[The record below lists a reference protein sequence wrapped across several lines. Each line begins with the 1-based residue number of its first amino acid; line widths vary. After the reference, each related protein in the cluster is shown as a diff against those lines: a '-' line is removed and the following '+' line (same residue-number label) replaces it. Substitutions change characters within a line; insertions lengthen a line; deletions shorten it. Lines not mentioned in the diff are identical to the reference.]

1 MTRRLSWGA
10 GRLSLD
16 LEWAETVAP
25 RWSAVELDGTRVALG
40 GGLPVAE
47 VLTVAHG
54 HEPASD
60 RLVHGWIGP
69 RLRHAGHAT
78 STDADGTARLVL
90 DLAGA
95 GLRVTQHLAL
105 PAAAAVVRAEVEVV
119 NTGRASVVLR
129 TVPSWSARIGGH
141 LADWR
146 LFTAHSDWLAEN
158 RWRTI
163 PLDERAFPSLASELT
178 GATPRGELRSVS
190 TGTWSTGRRLPV
202 GMLANPQA
210 GLAWGWQ
217 IEHNGPWRFEVG
229 QDPDGGYLALS
240 GPTDD
245 DHQWTRVLAPG
256 ESFRTVPVAVALA
269 ADASG
274 IAAALTRYRRW
285 LRRPHPDNTAM
296 PVVFNDYMNT
306 LMGDP
311 TTAKLLPLI
320 SAAAEV
326 GAEVFC
332 VDAGWYDDGPWWDA
346 VGAWEPARG
355 RFPGGLGEVVDRI
368 RANGM
373 VAGLWLEPEVVGVRS
388 PVADRL
394 PDAAFLSRNGAR
406 VVEHD
411 RFHLDLSH
419 PAARGHL
426 DAVVDRL
433 VADFG
438 IGYFKLDYNVNPG
451 AGTDRDADSVGDGL
465 LRHNRAH
472 LAWLDGVL
480 DRHQGL
486 VLENCGSGAMRAD
499 PALLGR
505 MQLQSTSDQQ
515 DFRRYP
521 PIAASAPMAMLPEQA
536 ANWAYP
542 QPDMDAEDV
551 TFCLVTGLLGRFFL
565 SGHLDRMDATRLAL
579 VTESVAIAKRLRT
592 DIARSVPRWP
602 LGLPGWAD
610 AWVALGLAVP
620 GRTYLSLWNRDPEAG
635 PVSLDPA
642 VLAVGAG
649 TTIRTLFP
657 AQLPEWSAVP
667 ERNGLTVTNPT
678 GRAGARLLVLEGPR

>member
-1 MTRRLSWGA
+1 MTRRLSWGD

-190 TGTWSTGRRLPV
+190 IGTWSTGRRLPV

-285 LRRPHPDNTAM
+285 LRRPHPDNTAL

-320 SAAAEV
+320 SAAAGV

-346 VGAWEPARG
+346 VGAWEPAPR
-355 RFPGGLGEVVDRI
+355 RFPGGLGEVVERI
-368 RANGM
+368 RATAWSRDCGSSRRSSAYAARWPTGCRM
-373 VAGLWLEPEVVGVRS
+373 PPSSAGTALGSSSTTASTSTS
-388 PVADRL
+388 PT
-394 PDAAFLSRNGAR
+394 PP
-406 VVEHD
+406 
-411 RFHLDLSH
+411 
-419 PAARGHL
+419 PAATSTRWST
-426 DAVVDRL
+426 AWWPTS
-433 VADFG
+433 AS
-438 IGYFKLDYNVNPG
+438 
-451 AGTDRDADSVGDGL
+451 GTS
-465 LRHNRAH
+465 
-472 LAWLDGVL
+472 
-480 DRHQGL
+480 
-486 VLENCGSGAMRAD
+486 S
-499 PALLGR
+499 
-505 MQLQSTSDQQ
+505 ST
-515 DFRRYP
+515 
-521 PIAASAPMAMLPEQA
+521 
-536 ANWAYP
+536 
-542 QPDMDAEDV
+542 
-551 TFCLVTGLLGRFFL
+551 
-565 SGHLDRMDATRLAL
+565 
-579 VTESVAIAKRLRT
+579 
-592 DIARSVPRWP
+592 
-602 LGLPGWAD
+602 
-610 AWVALGLAVP
+610 
-620 GRTYLSLWNRDPEAG
+620 
-635 PVSLDPA
+635 
-642 VLAVGAG
+642 
-649 TTIRTLFP
+649 TT
-657 AQLPEWSAVP
+657 
-667 ERNGLTVTNPT
+667 
-678 GRAGARLLVLEGPR
+678 